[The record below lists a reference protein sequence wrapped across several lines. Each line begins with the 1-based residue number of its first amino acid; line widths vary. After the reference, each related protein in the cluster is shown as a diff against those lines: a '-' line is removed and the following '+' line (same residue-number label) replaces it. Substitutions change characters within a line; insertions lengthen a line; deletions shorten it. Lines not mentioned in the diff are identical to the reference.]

1 MNIIDV
7 ISKDL
12 KVKEW
17 QVKNTVELL
26 NNGNTIPFIS
36 RYRKEAT
43 GNLKEEEVRKISELL
58 QYYSELEK
66 RKESVIKSIEE
77 QGKLTEDL
85 KNKILNAMKMS
96 EVEDLYLPYKKRKK
110 TKADIAIENG
120 LEPFAQKL
128 LLQEITN
135 IKAEAEKYINENFK
149 TIEEVLEG
157 VKNIIGQYFAHNE
170 NIRQTLRNDL
180 LKYGKIESNKKKK
193 FLEEKTKYDTYHEF
207 SQEISK
213 IPNYRVLSINRGE
226 KDGVLSVKLI
236 IEDKYIEK
244 LYRNYLTKYD
254 TNNEIIKEG
263 LDYGFKNML
272 FPSISNEVRN
282 LLTQKAEESSI
293 ELFSKN
299 LKELLLTPPL
309 KNKRI
314 LAIDPG
320 YRTGC
325 KVVALDESGKFLEN
339 ATIYPV
345 PPQNDFENA
354 EKIVLDLIKKYNL
367 NLIVIGNGTASRETQ
382 KFIVDTIKKHNLN
395 LKYIFSDESGA
406 SVYSASK
413 LAVKE
418 FPDLDVTVRGAIS
431 IGRRVQDPLAEFVKI
446 DPKSLGVGQYQHD
459 MNQKL
464 LKEKLENTV
473 EHVVN
478 LVGVNLNTASA
489 ALLQYISGITPK
501 LAENIVKYREE
512 NGPFNSRDEL
522 LKVKGFGPKAFEQS
536 AGFLRIFDGSNPL
549 EITGIHPES
558 YEKTEELLTFLGF
571 KKEDILNSEK
581 LQLIRNELNKY
592 MTNEKIKELSKKIGI
607 GEYTL
612 KDIIS
617 ELQKPGRD
625 LRDEL
630 PQPLLYDDILTFEDL
645 KVGMILQGRVTN
657 ITDFGAFVDL
667 GIKENGLIHK
677 SNVSDKF
684 IKHPSEILSINQ
696 IVNVEIL
703 DIDKDLKR
711 INLKLR

>member
-1 MNIIDV
+1 MNIINV
-7 ISKDL
+7 ISNDLNVKD
-12 KVKEW
+12 W
-17 QVKNTVELL
+17 QVKNTIELL
-26 NNGNTIPFIS
+26 NNGNTVPFIS

-58 QYYSELEK
+58 QYYTELEK

-85 KNKILNAMKMS
+85 KNKILNAMKLS

-128 LLQEITN
+128 LLQEIVD
-135 IKAEAEKYINENFK
+135 IDKEAEKYINENFK

-193 FLEEKTKYDTYHEF
+193 YLEEKTKYDTYHEF

-226 KDGVLSVKLI
+226 KDGVLSVKLT

-254 TNNEIIKEG
+254 TNNKIIKEG

-309 KNKRI
+309 KHKRV

-354 EKIVLDLIKKYNL
+354 EKIVLELIKKYNL

-512 NGPFNSRDEL
+512 NGPFKSRAEL
-522 LKVKGFGPKAFEQS
+522 LNVNGFGPKAFEQA
-536 AGFLRIFDGSNPL
+536 AGFLRIFDGENPL

-558 YEKTEELLTFLGF
+558 YEKTEELLNFLGF
-571 KKEDILNSEK
+571 KKEDILNEEK
-581 LQLIRNELNKY
+581 LEMIRKELNQY
-592 MTNEKIKELSKKIGI
+592 TTNEKIKELSEKLDI
-607 GEYTL
+607 GEFTL

-684 IKHPSEILSINQ
+684 IRHPSEVLSINQ
-696 IVNVEIL
+696 IVTVEIL

>member
-1 MNIIDV
+1 MNIINI

-12 KVKEW
+12 NVKDW
-17 QVKNTVELL
+17 QVKNTIELL
-26 NNGNTIPFIS
+26 SNGNTIPFIS

-43 GNLKEEEVRKISELL
+43 GNLTEEEVRKISELY
-58 QYYSELEK
+58 QYQTELEK
-66 RKESVIKSIEE
+66 RKESIIKSIEE
-77 QGKLTEDL
+77 QGKLTEEL
-85 KNKILNAMKMS
+85 KNKILNATKLS

-120 LEPFAQKL
+120 LEPLVQKIF
-128 LLQEITN
+128 LQKITN
-135 IKAEAEKYINENFK
+135 IEKEANAFINDKVK
-149 TIEEVLEG
+149 TLDEVLEG
-157 VKNIIGQYFAHNE
+157 VMYIIGQYFAHNE
-170 NIRQTLRNDL
+170 KIRKILRNDL
-180 LKYGKIESNKKKK
+180 LKFGKIESYKKKK
-193 FLEEKTKYDTYHEF
+193 FLEEKTKYDMYHEF
-207 SQEISK
+207 SQEIHK

-226 KDGVLSVKLI
+226 KEGVLTVKLSLD
-236 IEDKYIEK
+236 EKYINK
-244 LYRNYLTKYD
+244 LYKEYLTKFEE
-254 TNNEIIKEG
+254 NNKIIKEG

-282 LLTQKAEESSI
+282 ILTQRAEEKSI

-309 KNKRI
+309 KNKRV

-339 ATIYPV
+339 NTIYPV
-345 PPQNDFENA
+345 PPKNDFENA
-354 EKIVLDLIKKYNL
+354 EKIVLELIKKYNL

-382 KFIVDTIKKHNLN
+382 KFIVDTVKKHNLN
-395 LKYIFSDESGA
+395 LKYIFADESGA

-431 IGRRVQDPLAEFVKI
+431 IGRRIQDPLAEFVKI

-478 LVGVNLNTASA
+478 LVGINLNTASS

-501 LAENIVKYREE
+501 LAENIVKFREE
-512 NGPFNSRDEL
+512 NGPFKERKDL
-522 LKVKGFGPKAFEQS
+522 LKVKGFGPKSFEQA
-536 AGFLRIFDGSNPL
+536 AGFLRIFDGNNPL

-558 YEKTEELLTFLGF
+558 YKKTEELLDFLGF
-571 KKEDILNSEK
+571 KKEDILDNEKLNLIREKLNNINIQELSEK
-581 LQLIRNELNKY
+581 L
-592 MTNEKIKELSKKIGI
+592 GI

-630 PQPLLYDDILTFEDL
+630 PQPILYEDVLTLEDL
-645 KVGMILQGRVTN
+645 KIGMILQGRVTN

-677 SNVSDKF
+677 SNISEKF
-684 IKHPSEILSINQ
+684 IRHPSEVLGINQ
-696 IVNVEIL
+696 IVTVEIL

-711 INLKLR
+711 INLKLRS